1 MWDHKCPCEA
11 LWHRGIRDMYI
22 RVCLIKLV
30 NGINWKSLSN
40 SHSPVLSELQS
51 SVSFSALSPGL
62 GPCFIQV
69 AIVKWSVRFWG
80 TTQSGILA
88 AWRPS
93 NLKIKSLSLP
103 LSVTREAVQLV
114 AALGAGRRSVL
125 PDEAPGVIH
134 VGTNK
139 RCKRRC
145 VNTNPGRFVLYI
157 GLTLAMITYEWG
169 RWQVLILNQWAEM
182 DGGCEYWF
190 IANETDSQKGK
201 RCELIGSV
209 L

>member
-1 MWDHKCPCEA
+1 MAQRNTCKPDFGYFGFGYSWVFFGNKKNTEYDN
-11 LWHRGIRDMYI
+11 YI
-22 RVCLIKLV
+22 HYMIKFFTH
-30 NGINWKSLSN
+30 SN
-40 SHSPVLSELQS
+40 SPVLSELQS

-69 AIVKWSVRFWG
+69 AMVNWSVRFCG

-103 LSVTREAVQLV
+103 LSVTREAVQFV

-125 PDEAPGVIH
+125 PEEAPGVIA

-139 RCKRRC
+139 RCNRRC
-145 VNTNPGRFVLYI
+145 VNNNHGRYAVYI
-157 GLTLAMITYEWG
+157 GLTLAMITYE
-169 RWQVLILNQWAEM
+169 
-182 DGGCEYWF
+182 
-190 IANETDSQKGK
+190 
-201 RCELIGSV
+201 
-209 L
+209 